1 MLLISRYIIKELIF
15 PFIYSLMII
24 VLMLFINFFLR
35 AIDRFLGKGLNI
47 FTILEYLFLNLAWI
61 IALAVPMAVL
71 IATLMTFG
79 RMSEDNEIN
88 AMRASGISFT
98 SILKPALIFGITIC
112 LTLTYFN
119 NYILPEMNFYAR
131 LLQGDIHK
139 KRPGLEIEPG
149 HFINSI
155 PDYSMIIKKE
165 NYGLMEDV
173 RIFSKENQ
181 KIQTSIYSSSGELEM
196 LDDAIVLMLYDGEI
210 HELDLNDYRSYRRIN
225 FKRHKIIVP
234 ADDIMLARR
243 DTSNRSDREMTVPM
257 MLDKKANYHKR
268 SDRVKTRI
276 GRAFNKVIG
285 DSLVPSSLD
294 DALLQMDNY
303 RTKML
308 NDENLTSVDQRRQ
321 ERKLKSLERQMNNEY
336 RLIQNYQKSQ
346 NKYAVEI
353 HKKFSLPIACIL
365 FVLVGAP
372 LGTLT
377 RKGGFIVAISMGF
390 GFFLIYYI
398 FLIGGEELADRNRV
412 SPFIGMWSPNFLLL
426 IIGVYL
432 TLNTVRDRTSIQFK
446 WPWKKKS
453 LEDNNASK

>member
-1 MLLISRYIIKELIF
+1 MLLISRYIIKELIL

-35 AIDRFLGKGLNI
+35 AIDRFLGKGLSVLTI
-47 FTILEYLFLNLAWI
+47 FEYLFLNLAWI

-71 IATLMTFG
+71 IATLMAFG

-98 SILKPALIFGITIC
+98 SILKPALIFGVIIC

-149 HFINSI
+149 HFINTI
-155 PDYSMIIKKE
+155 PDYSMIIRKD
-165 NYGLMEDV
+165 NNGMMEDV

-181 KIQTSIYSSSGELEM
+181 EIQTSIYSLTGELEM

-210 HELDLNDYRSYRRIN
+210 HELDLNDYKSYRRIN
-225 FKRHKIIVP
+225 FKQHKIIIP
-234 ADDIMLARR
+234 ADDMMLARR

-257 MLDKKANYHKR
+257 MLNKKANYKKR
-268 SDRVKTRI
+268 SERVQTRI

-285 DSLVPSSLD
+285 DSIVPISMD
-294 DALLQMDNY
+294 DALLQMNNY
-303 RTKML
+303 RAEML
-308 NDENLTSVDQRRQ
+308 NKDLTPVEQRRQ

-412 SPFIGMWSPNFLLL
+412 SPFIGMWAPNFLLL
-426 IIGVYL
+426 ITGIYL
-432 TLNTVRDRTSIQFK
+432 TLNTVRDRASIRFS

-453 LEDNNASK
+453 MEHNNDS

>member
-1 MLLISRYIIKELIF
+1 
-15 PFIYSLMII
+15 
-24 VLMLFINFFLR
+24 MLFINFFLR
-35 AIDRFLGKGLNI
+35 AIDRFLGKGLSALTI
-47 FTILEYLFLNLAWI
+47 FEYLFLNLAWI
-61 IALAVPMAVL
+61 VALAVPMAVL
-71 IATLMTFG
+71 IATLMAFG

-98 SILKPALIFGITIC
+98 SILKPALIFGVIIC

-149 HFINSI
+149 HFINTI
-155 PDYSMIIKKE
+155 PDYSMIIRKD
-165 NYGLMEDV
+165 NNGMMEDV

-181 KIQTSIYSSSGELEM
+181 EIQTSIYSLTGELEM

-210 HELDLNDYRSYRRIN
+210 HELDLNDYKSYRRIN
-225 FKRHKIIVP
+225 FKQHKIIIP
-234 ADDIMLARR
+234 ADDMMLARR

-257 MLDKKANYHKR
+257 MLNKKANYNKR
-268 SDRVKTRI
+268 SERVQTRI

-285 DSLVPSSLD
+285 DSIVPISMD

-303 RTKML
+303 RAEML
-308 NDENLTSVDQRRQ
+308 NKDLTPVEQRRQ

-412 SPFIGMWSPNFLLL
+412 SPFIGMWAPNFLLL
-426 IIGVYL
+426 ITGIYL
-432 TLNTVRDRTSIQFK
+432 TLNTVRGRASIRFS

-453 LEDNNASK
+453 MEHNNDS

>member
-1 MLLISRYIIKELIF
+1 MLLISRYIIKELIL

-24 VLMLFINFFLR
+24 AFMLFINFFLR
-35 AIDRFLGKGLNI
+35 AIDRFLGKGLSALTI
-47 FTILEYLFLNLAWI
+47 FEYLFLNLAWI
-61 IALAVPMAVL
+61 VALAVPMAVL
-71 IATLMTFG
+71 IATLMAFG

-88 AMRASGISFT
+88 AMRASGISFM
-98 SILKPALIFGITIC
+98 SILKPALIFGLTIC
-112 LTLTYFN
+112 LSLTYFN

-139 KRPGLEIEPG
+139 KRPGLDIEPG

-155 PDYSMIIKKE
+155 PDYSMIIRKD
-165 NYGLMEDV
+165 NNGLMEDV

-181 KIQTSIYSSSGELEM
+181 EIQTSIYSLTGELEI

-210 HELDLNDYRSYRRIN
+210 HELDLNDYKSYRRIN
-225 FKRHKIIVP
+225 FKEHKIIIP
-234 ADDIMLARR
+234 ADDMMLARR

-257 MLDKKANYHKR
+257 MLDKKANYNKR
-268 SDRVKTRI
+268 SDRVKNRI

-285 DSLVPSSLD
+285 DSLVPISLD
-294 DALLQMDNY
+294 DALLKMDNY
-303 RTKML
+303 RAEML
-308 NDENLTSVDQRRQ
+308 HDNLTSVEQRRQ

-412 SPFIGMWSPNFLLL
+412 SPFIGMWAPNFLLL
-426 IIGVYL
+426 ITGIYL
-432 TLNTVRDRTSIQFK
+432 TLNTVRDRASMRFN
-446 WPWKKKS
+446 WPWKKQS
-453 LEDNNASK
+453 MENSNDSK

>member
-1 MLLISRYIIKELIF
+1 MLLISRYIIKELIL

-35 AIDRFLGKGLNI
+35 AIDRFLGKGLSVLTI
-47 FTILEYLFLNLAWI
+47 FEYLFLNLAWI

-71 IATLMTFG
+71 IATLMAFG

-98 SILKPALIFGITIC
+98 SILKPALIFGVIIC

-149 HFINSI
+149 HFINTI
-155 PDYSMIIKKE
+155 PDYSMIIRKD
-165 NYGLMEDV
+165 NNGMMEDV

-181 KIQTSIYSSSGELEM
+181 EIQTSIYSLTGELEM

-210 HELDLNDYRSYRRIN
+210 HELDLNDYKSYRRIN
-225 FKRHKIIVP
+225 FKQHKIIIP
-234 ADDIMLARR
+234 ADDMMLARR

-257 MLDKKANYHKR
+257 MLNKKANYKKR
-268 SDRVKTRI
+268 SERVQTRI

-285 DSLVPSSLD
+285 DSIVPISMD

-303 RTKML
+303 RAEML
-308 NDENLTSVDQRRQ
+308 NKDLTPVEQRRQ

-412 SPFIGMWSPNFLLL
+412 SPFIGMWAPNFLLL
-426 IIGVYL
+426 IAGIYL
-432 TLNTVRDRTSIQFK
+432 TLNTVRDRASIRFS

-453 LEDNNASK
+453 MEHNNDS

>member
-1 MLLISRYIIKELIF
+1 
-15 PFIYSLMII
+15 MII
-24 VLMLFINFFLR
+24 ALMLFINFFLR
-35 AIDRFLGKGLNI
+35 AIDRFLGKGLSALTI
-47 FTILEYLFLNLAWI
+47 FEYLFLNLAWI
-61 IALAVPMAVL
+61 VALAVPMAVL
-71 IATLMTFG
+71 IATLMAFG

-98 SILKPALIFGITIC
+98 SILKPALIFGLIIC
-112 LTLTYFN
+112 LSLTYFN

-139 KRPGLEIEPG
+139 KRPGLDIEPG

-155 PDYSMIIKKE
+155 PDYSMIIRKD
-165 NYGLMEDV
+165 NNGVMEDV

-181 KIQTSIYSSSGELEM
+181 KIQTSIYSLTGELEM

-210 HELDLNDYRSYRRIN
+210 HELDLNDYKSYRRIN
-225 FKRHKIIVP
+225 FKEHKIIIP
-234 ADDIMLARR
+234 ADDMMLARR

-257 MLDKKANYHKR
+257 MLDKKANYNKR
-268 SDRVKTRI
+268 SDRVKNRI

-285 DSLVPSSLD
+285 DSLVPISLD
-294 DALLQMDNY
+294 DALLKMDNY
-303 RTKML
+303 RAEML
-308 NDENLTSVDQRRQ
+308 DDKKLTSVEQRQQ

-412 SPFIGMWSPNFLLL
+412 SPFVGMWTPNFLLL
-426 IIGVYL
+426 ITGIYL
-432 TLNTVRDRTSIQFK
+432 TLSTVRDRASMRFN
-446 WPWKKKS
+446 WPWKKQS
-453 LEDNNASK
+453 MENSNDSK

>member
-1 MLLISRYIIKELIF
+1 MLLISRYIIKELIL

-24 VLMLFINFFLR
+24 AFMLFINFFLR
-35 AIDRFLGKGLNI
+35 AIDRFLGKGLSALTI
-47 FTILEYLFLNLAWI
+47 FEYLFLNLAWI
-61 IALAVPMAVL
+61 VALAVPMAVL
-71 IATLMTFG
+71 IATLMAFG

-88 AMRASGISFT
+88 AMRASGISFM
-98 SILKPALIFGITIC
+98 SILKPALIFGLTIC
-112 LTLTYFN
+112 LSLTYFN

-139 KRPGLEIEPG
+139 KRPGLDIEPG

-155 PDYSMIIKKE
+155 PDYSMIIRKD
-165 NYGLMEDV
+165 NNGLMEDV

-181 KIQTSIYSSSGELEM
+181 EIQTSIYSLTGELEI

-210 HELDLNDYRSYRRIN
+210 HELDLNDYKSYRRIN
-225 FKRHKIIVP
+225 FKEHKIIIP
-234 ADDIMLARR
+234 ADDMMLARR

-257 MLDKKANYHKR
+257 MLDKKANYNKR
-268 SDRVKTRI
+268 SDRVKNRI

-285 DSLVPSSLD
+285 DSLVPTSLD
-294 DALLQMDNY
+294 NALLKMDNY
-303 RTKML
+303 RAEML
-308 NDENLTSVDQRRQ
+308 DDNLTPVEQRRQ

-412 SPFIGMWSPNFLLL
+412 SPFVGMWAPNFLLL
-426 IIGVYL
+426 ITGIYL
-432 TLNTVRDRTSIQFK
+432 TLNTVRDRASMRFN
-446 WPWKKKS
+446 WPWKKQS
-453 LEDNNASK
+453 MENSNDSK

>member
-1 MLLISRYIIKELIF
+1 
-15 PFIYSLMII
+15 
-24 VLMLFINFFLR
+24 MLFINFFLR
-35 AIDRFLGKGLNI
+35 AIDRFLGKGLSALTI
-47 FTILEYLFLNLAWI
+47 FEYLFLNLAWI

-71 IATLMTFG
+71 IATLMAFG

-98 SILKPALIFGITIC
+98 SILKPALIFGVIIC

-149 HFINSI
+149 HFINTI
-155 PDYSMIIKKE
+155 PDYSMIIRKD
-165 NYGLMEDV
+165 NNGMMEDV

-181 KIQTSIYSSSGELEM
+181 EIQTSIYSLTGELEM

-210 HELDLNDYRSYRRIN
+210 HELDLNDYKSYRRIN
-225 FKRHKIIVP
+225 FKQHKIIIP
-234 ADDIMLARR
+234 ADDMMLARR

-257 MLDKKANYHKR
+257 MLNKKANYNKR
-268 SDRVKTRI
+268 SERVQTRI

-285 DSLVPSSLD
+285 DSIVPISMD

-303 RTKML
+303 RAEML
-308 NDENLTSVDQRRQ
+308 NKDLTPVEQRRQ

-412 SPFIGMWSPNFLLL
+412 SPFIGMWAPNFLLL
-426 IIGVYL
+426 ITGIYL
-432 TLNTVRDRTSIQFK
+432 TLNTVRDRASIRFS

-453 LEDNNASK
+453 MEHNNDS

>member
-1 MLLISRYIIKELIF
+1 
-15 PFIYSLMII
+15 MII
-24 VLMLFINFFLR
+24 AFMLFINFFLR
-35 AIDRFLGKGLNI
+35 AIDRFLGKGLSALTI
-47 FTILEYLFLNLAWI
+47 FEYLFLNLAWI
-61 IALAVPMAVL
+61 VALAVPMAVL
-71 IATLMTFG
+71 IATLMAFG

-88 AMRASGISFT
+88 AMRASGISFM
-98 SILKPALIFGITIC
+98 SILKPALIFGLTIC
-112 LTLTYFN
+112 LSLTYFN

-139 KRPGLEIEPG
+139 KRPGLDIEPG

-155 PDYSMIIKKE
+155 PDYSMIIRKD
-165 NYGLMEDV
+165 NNGLMEDV

-181 KIQTSIYSSSGELEM
+181 EIQTSIYSLTGELEI

-210 HELDLNDYRSYRRIN
+210 HELDLNDYKSYRRIN
-225 FKRHKIIVP
+225 FKEHKIIIP
-234 ADDIMLARR
+234 ADDMMLARR

-257 MLDKKANYHKR
+257 MLDKKANYNKR
-268 SDRVKTRI
+268 SDRVKNRI

-285 DSLVPSSLD
+285 DSLVPISLD
-294 DALLQMDNY
+294 DALLKMDNY
-303 RTKML
+303 RAEML
-308 NDENLTSVDQRRQ
+308 HDNLTSVEQRRQ

-412 SPFIGMWSPNFLLL
+412 SPFIGMWAPNFLLL
-426 IIGVYL
+426 ISGIYL
-432 TLNTVRDRTSIQFK
+432 TLNTVRDRASMRFN
-446 WPWKKKS
+446 WPWKKQS
-453 LEDNNASK
+453 MENSNDSK

>member
-1 MLLISRYIIKELIF
+1 
-15 PFIYSLMII
+15 MII

-35 AIDRFLGKGLNI
+35 AIDRFLGKGLSVLTI
-47 FTILEYLFLNLAWI
+47 FEYLFLNLAWI
-61 IALAVPMAVL
+61 VALAVPMAVL
-71 IATLMTFG
+71 IATLMAFG

-98 SILKPALIFGITIC
+98 SILKPALIFGVIIC

-149 HFINSI
+149 HFINTI
-155 PDYSMIIKKE
+155 PDYSMIIRKD
-165 NYGLMEDV
+165 NNGMMEDV

-181 KIQTSIYSSSGELEM
+181 EIQTSIYSLTGELEM

-210 HELDLNDYRSYRRIN
+210 HELDLKDYKSYRRIN
-225 FKRHKIIVP
+225 FKQHKIIIP
-234 ADDIMLARR
+234 ADDMMLARR

-257 MLDKKANYHKR
+257 MLNKKENYNKR
-268 SDRVKTRI
+268 SERVQTRI

-285 DSLVPSSLD
+285 DSIVPISMEA
-294 DALLQMDNY
+294 ALLQMDNY
-303 RTKML
+303 RTEML
-308 NDENLTSVDQRRQ
+308 NKDMTPVEQRRQ

-377 RKGGFIVAISMGF
+377 KKGGFIVAISMGF

-412 SPFIGMWSPNFLLL
+412 SPFIGMWAPNFLLL
-426 IIGVYL
+426 ITGIYL
-432 TLNTVRDRTSIQFK
+432 TLNTVRDRASIKFN
-446 WPWKKKS
+446 WPWKKKPM
-453 LEDNNASK
+453 ENNNDSK

>member
-1 MLLISRYIIKELIF
+1 MLLISRYIIKELIL

-24 VLMLFINFFLR
+24 AFMLFINFFLR
-35 AIDRFLGKGLNI
+35 AIDRFLGKGLSALTI
-47 FTILEYLFLNLAWI
+47 FEYLFLNLAWI
-61 IALAVPMAVL
+61 VALAVPMAVL
-71 IATLMTFG
+71 IATLMAFG

-88 AMRASGISFT
+88 AMRASGISFM
-98 SILKPALIFGITIC
+98 SILKPALIFGLTIC
-112 LTLTYFN
+112 LSLTYFN

-139 KRPGLEIEPG
+139 KRPGLDIEPG

-155 PDYSMIIKKE
+155 PDYSMIIRKD
-165 NYGLMEDV
+165 NNGLMEDV

-181 KIQTSIYSSSGELEM
+181 EIQTSIYSLTGELEM

-210 HELDLNDYRSYRRIN
+210 HELDLNDYKSYRRIN
-225 FKRHKIIVP
+225 FKEHKIIIP
-234 ADDIMLARR
+234 ADDMMLARR

-257 MLDKKANYHKR
+257 MLDKKANYNKR
-268 SDRVKTRI
+268 SDRVKNRI

-285 DSLVPSSLD
+285 DSLVPISLD
-294 DALLQMDNY
+294 DALLKMDNY
-303 RTKML
+303 RAEML
-308 NDENLTSVDQRRQ
+308 HDNLTSVEQRRQ

-412 SPFIGMWSPNFLLL
+412 SPFIGMWAPNFLLL
-426 IIGVYL
+426 ITGIYL
-432 TLNTVRDRTSIQFK
+432 TLNTVRDRASMRFN
-446 WPWKKKS
+446 WPWKKQS
-453 LEDNNASK
+453 MENSNDSK

>member
-1 MLLISRYIIKELIF
+1 MLLISRYIIKELIL

-24 VLMLFINFFLR
+24 AFMLFINFFLR
-35 AIDRFLGKGLNI
+35 AIDRFLGKGLSALTI
-47 FTILEYLFLNLAWI
+47 FEYLFLNLAWI
-61 IALAVPMAVL
+61 VALAVPMAVL
-71 IATLMTFG
+71 IATLMAFG

-98 SILKPALIFGITIC
+98 SILKPALIFGLIIC
-112 LTLTYFN
+112 LSLTYFN

-139 KRPGLEIEPG
+139 KRPGLDIEPG

-155 PDYSMIIKKE
+155 PDYSMIIRKD
-165 NYGLMEDV
+165 NNGLMEDV

-181 KIQTSIYSSSGELEM
+181 EIQTSIYSLTGELEM

-210 HELDLNDYRSYRRIN
+210 HELDLNDYKSYRRIN
-225 FKRHKIIVP
+225 FKEHKIIIP
-234 ADDIMLARR
+234 ADDMMLARR

-257 MLDKKANYHKR
+257 MLDKKANYNKR
-268 SDRVKTRI
+268 SDRVKNRI

-285 DSLVPSSLD
+285 DSLVPISLD
-294 DALLQMDNY
+294 DALLKMDNY
-303 RTKML
+303 RAEML
-308 NDENLTSVDQRRQ
+308 HDNLPSVEQRRQ

-412 SPFIGMWSPNFLLL
+412 SPFVGMWAPNFLLL
-426 IIGVYL
+426 ITGIYL
-432 TLNTVRDRTSIQFK
+432 TLNTVRDRASMRFN
-446 WPWKKKS
+446 WPWKKQS
-453 LEDNNASK
+453 MENSNDSK

>member
-1 MLLISRYIIKELIF
+1 MLLISRYIIKELIL

-24 VLMLFINFFLR
+24 AFMLFINFFLR
-35 AIDRFLGKGLNI
+35 AIDRFLGKGLSALTI
-47 FTILEYLFLNLAWI
+47 FEYLFLNLAWI
-61 IALAVPMAVL
+61 VALAVPMAVL
-71 IATLMTFG
+71 IATLMAFG

-88 AMRASGISFT
+88 AMRASGISFM
-98 SILKPALIFGITIC
+98 SILKPALIFGLTIC
-112 LTLTYFN
+112 LSLTYFN

-139 KRPGLEIEPG
+139 KRPGLDIEPG

-155 PDYSMIIKKE
+155 PDYSMIIRKD
-165 NYGLMEDV
+165 NNGLMEDV

-181 KIQTSIYSSSGELEM
+181 EIQTSIYSLTGELEI

-210 HELDLNDYRSYRRIN
+210 HELDLNDYKSYRRIN
-225 FKRHKIIVP
+225 FKEHKIIIP
-234 ADDIMLARR
+234 ADDMMLARR

-257 MLDKKANYHKR
+257 MLDKKANYNKR
-268 SDRVKTRI
+268 SDRVKNRI

-285 DSLVPSSLD
+285 DSLVPTSLD
-294 DALLQMDNY
+294 NALLKMDNY
-303 RTKML
+303 RAEML
-308 NDENLTSVDQRRQ
+308 DDNLTPVEQRRQ

-412 SPFIGMWSPNFLLL
+412 SPFVGMWAPNFLLL
-426 IIGVYL
+426 ITGIYL
-432 TLNTVRDRTSIQFK
+432 TLNTVRDRASMRFN
-446 WPWKKKS
+446 WPWKKQAMENS
-453 LEDNNASK
+453 NDSK

>member
-1 MLLISRYIIKELIF
+1 MLLISRYIIKELIL
-15 PFIYSLMII
+15 PFVYSLMII

-35 AIDRFLGKGLNI
+35 AIDRFLGKGLNVLTI
-47 FTILEYLFLNLAWI
+47 FEYLFLNLAWI
-61 IALAVPMAVL
+61 VALAVPMAVL
-71 IATLMTFG
+71 IATLMAFG

-98 SILKPALIFGITIC
+98 SILKPALIFGIIIC

-149 HFINSI
+149 HFINSL
-155 PDYSMIIKKE
+155 PDYSMIIRKD
-165 NYGLMEDV
+165 NNGMMEDV

-181 KIQTSIYSSSGELEM
+181 EIQTSIYSLTGELEM

-210 HELDLNDYRSYRRIN
+210 HELDLNNYKSYRRIN
-225 FKRHKIIVP
+225 FKQHKIIIP
-234 ADDIMLARR
+234 ADDMMLARR

-257 MLDKKANYHKR
+257 MLNKKENYNKR
-268 SDRVKTRI
+268 SERVQTRI

-285 DSLVPSSLD
+285 DSIVPVSME

-303 RTKML
+303 RTEML
-308 NDENLTSVDQRRQ
+308 NKDMTPVDQRRQ

-412 SPFIGMWSPNFLLL
+412 SPFIGMWAPNFLLL
-426 IIGVYL
+426 IAGIYL
-432 TLNTVRDRTSIQFK
+432 TLNTVRDRASIQFN

-453 LEDNNASK
+453 MEKNNDSK

>member
-1 MLLISRYIIKELIF
+1 
-15 PFIYSLMII
+15 MII

-47 FTILEYLFLNLAWI
+47 LTIFEYLFLNLAWI
-61 IALAVPMAVL
+61 VALAVPMAVL
-71 IATLMTFG
+71 IATLMSFG

-98 SILKPALIFGITIC
+98 SILKPALIFGFIIC
-112 LTLTYFN
+112 ISLTYFN

-149 HFINSI
+149 HFINSL
-155 PDYSMIIKKE
+155 PDYSMIIRKD
-165 NYGLMEDV
+165 NNGLMEDV

-181 KIQTSIYSSSGELEM
+181 EIQTSIYSLTGELEM
-196 LDDAIVLMLYDGEI
+196 LDDAIILLLYDGEI
-210 HELDLNDYRSYRRIN
+210 HELDLNDYKSYRRIN
-225 FKRHKIIVP
+225 FKKHKIIIP

-257 MLDKKANYHKR
+257 MLDKKANYNKR
-268 SDRVKTRI
+268 SNRVKTRI
-276 GRAFNKVIG
+276 GRAFNKVVG
-285 DSLVPSSLD
+285 DSLVPRSLD
-294 DALLQMDNY
+294 VALIEMNNY
-303 RTKML
+303 RSEIL
-308 NDENLTSVDQRRQ
+308 NDTELTPSEQRRQ
-321 ERKLKSLERQMNNEY
+321 ERRLKSLERQMNNEY

-412 SPFIGMWSPNFLLL
+412 SPFVGMWTPNLLLL
-426 IIGVYL
+426 ITGIYL
-432 TLNTVRDRTSIQFK
+432 TINTVRDRASIKFN

-453 LEDNNASK
+453 AENNNDPK

>member
-1 MLLISRYIIKELIF
+1 
-15 PFIYSLMII
+15 MII

-35 AIDRFLGKGLNI
+35 AIDRFLGKGLSVVTI
-47 FTILEYLFLNLAWI
+47 FEYLFLNLAWI
-61 IALAVPMAVL
+61 VALAVPMAVL
-71 IATLMTFG
+71 IATLMAFG

-98 SILKPALIFGITIC
+98 SILKPALIFGVIIC

-155 PDYSMIIKKE
+155 PDYSMIIRKD
-165 NYGLMEDV
+165 NNGMMEDV

-181 KIQTSIYSSSGELEM
+181 EIQTSIYSLTGELEM
-196 LDDAIVLMLYDGEI
+196 LDDAIVLILYDGEI
-210 HELDLNDYRSYRRIN
+210 HELDLNNYKSYRRIN
-225 FKRHKIIVP
+225 FKQHKIIIP
-234 ADDIMLARR
+234 ADDMMLARR

-257 MLDKKANYHKR
+257 MLNKKANYNKR
-268 SDRVKTRI
+268 SERVQTRI

-285 DSLVPSSLD
+285 DSIVPVSMD
-294 DALLQMDNY
+294 DALLQMGNY
-303 RTKML
+303 RTEML
-308 NDENLTSVDQRRQ
+308 NKDITPVEQRRQ

-377 RKGGFIVAISMGF
+377 RKGGFMVAISMGF

-412 SPFIGMWSPNFLLL
+412 SPFIGMWAPNFLLL
-426 IIGVYL
+426 IAGIYL
-432 TLNTVRDRTSIQFK
+432 TLNTVRDRASIQFN

-453 LEDNNASK
+453 MENNNDSK

>member
-1 MLLISRYIIKELIF
+1 MLLISRYIIKELIL

-35 AIDRFLGKGLNI
+35 AIDRFLGKGLSVLTI
-47 FTILEYLFLNLAWI
+47 FEYLFLNLAWI

-71 IATLMTFG
+71 IATLMAFG

-98 SILKPALIFGITIC
+98 SILKPALIFGVIIC

-149 HFINSI
+149 HFINTI
-155 PDYSMIIKKE
+155 PDYSMIIRKD
-165 NYGLMEDV
+165 NNGMMEDV

-181 KIQTSIYSSSGELEM
+181 EIQTSIYSLTGELEM

-210 HELDLNDYRSYRRIN
+210 HELDLNDYKSYRRIN
-225 FKRHKIIVP
+225 FKQHKIIIP
-234 ADDIMLARR
+234 ADDMMLARR

-257 MLDKKANYHKR
+257 MLNKKANYNKR
-268 SDRVKTRI
+268 SERVQTRI

-285 DSLVPSSLD
+285 DSIVPISMD

-303 RTKML
+303 RAEML
-308 NDENLTSVDQRRQ
+308 NKDLTPVEQRRQ

-412 SPFIGMWSPNFLLL
+412 SPFIGMWAPNFLLL
-426 IIGVYL
+426 IAGIYL
-432 TLNTVRDRTSIQFK
+432 TLNTVRDRASIRFS

-453 LEDNNASK
+453 MEHNNDS

>member
-1 MLLISRYIIKELIF
+1 
-15 PFIYSLMII
+15 MII

-35 AIDRFLGKGLNI
+35 AIDRFLGKGLSVLTI
-47 FTILEYLFLNLAWI
+47 FEYLFLNLAWI

-71 IATLMTFG
+71 IATLMAFG

-98 SILKPALIFGITIC
+98 SILKPALIFGVIIC

-149 HFINSI
+149 HFINTI
-155 PDYSMIIKKE
+155 PDYSMIIRKD
-165 NYGLMEDV
+165 NNGMMEDV

-181 KIQTSIYSSSGELEM
+181 EIQTSIYSLTGELEM

-210 HELDLNDYRSYRRIN
+210 HELDLNDYKSYRRIN
-225 FKRHKIIVP
+225 FKQHKIIIP
-234 ADDIMLARR
+234 ADDMMLARR

-257 MLDKKANYHKR
+257 MLNKKANYKKR
-268 SDRVKTRI
+268 SERVQTRI

-285 DSLVPSSLD
+285 DSIVPISMD

-303 RTKML
+303 RAEML
-308 NDENLTSVDQRRQ
+308 NKDLTPVEQRRQ

-412 SPFIGMWSPNFLLL
+412 SPFIGMWAPNFLLL
-426 IIGVYL
+426 ITGIYL
-432 TLNTVRDRTSIQFK
+432 TLNTVRDRASIRFS

-453 LEDNNASK
+453 MEHNNDS

>member
-1 MLLISRYIIKELIF
+1 MLLISRYIIKELIL

-35 AIDRFLGKGLNI
+35 AIDRFLGKGLSVLTI
-47 FTILEYLFLNLAWI
+47 FEYLFLNLAWI

-71 IATLMTFG
+71 IATLMAFG

-98 SILKPALIFGITIC
+98 SILKPALIFGVIIC

-149 HFINSI
+149 HFINTI
-155 PDYSMIIKKE
+155 PDYSMIIRKD
-165 NYGLMEDV
+165 NNGMMEDV

-181 KIQTSIYSSSGELEM
+181 EIQTSIYSLTGELEM

-210 HELDLNDYRSYRRIN
+210 HELDLNDYKSYRRIN
-225 FKRHKIIVP
+225 FKQHKIIIP
-234 ADDIMLARR
+234 ADDMMLARR

-257 MLDKKANYHKR
+257 MLNKKANYNKR
-268 SDRVKTRI
+268 SERVQTRI

-285 DSLVPSSLD
+285 DSIVPISMD
-294 DALLQMDNY
+294 DALLQMNNY
-303 RTKML
+303 RAEML
-308 NDENLTSVDQRRQ
+308 NKDLTPVEQRRQ

-412 SPFIGMWSPNFLLL
+412 SPFIGMWAPNFLLL
-426 IIGVYL
+426 ITGIYL
-432 TLNTVRDRTSIQFK
+432 TLNTVRDRASIRFS

-453 LEDNNASK
+453 MEHNNDS

>member
-1 MLLISRYIIKELIF
+1 
-15 PFIYSLMII
+15 
-24 VLMLFINFFLR
+24 MLFINFFLR
-35 AIDRFLGKGLNI
+35 AIDRFLGKGLSVLTI
-47 FTILEYLFLNLAWI
+47 FEYLFLNLAWI

-71 IATLMTFG
+71 IATLMAFG

-98 SILKPALIFGITIC
+98 SILKPALIFGVIIC

-149 HFINSI
+149 HFINTI
-155 PDYSMIIKKE
+155 PDYSMIIRKD
-165 NYGLMEDV
+165 NNGMMEDV

-181 KIQTSIYSSSGELEM
+181 EIQTSIYSLTGELEM

-210 HELDLNDYRSYRRIN
+210 HELDLNDYKSYRRIN
-225 FKRHKIIVP
+225 FKQHKIIIP
-234 ADDIMLARR
+234 ADDMMLARR

-257 MLDKKANYHKR
+257 MLNKKANYKKR
-268 SDRVKTRI
+268 SERVQTRI

-285 DSLVPSSLD
+285 DSIVPISMD

-303 RTKML
+303 RAEML
-308 NDENLTSVDQRRQ
+308 NKDLTPVEQRRQ

-412 SPFIGMWSPNFLLL
+412 SPFIGMWAPNFLLL
-426 IIGVYL
+426 ITGIYL
-432 TLNTVRDRTSIQFK
+432 TLNTVRDRASIRFS

-453 LEDNNASK
+453 MEHNNDS

>member
-1 MLLISRYIIKELIF
+1 
-15 PFIYSLMII
+15 
-24 VLMLFINFFLR
+24 MLFINFFLR
-35 AIDRFLGKGLNI
+35 AIDRFLGKGLSVLTI
-47 FTILEYLFLNLAWI
+47 FEYLFLNLAWI

-71 IATLMTFG
+71 IATLMAFG

-98 SILKPALIFGITIC
+98 SILKPALIFGVIIC

-149 HFINSI
+149 HFINTI
-155 PDYSMIIKKE
+155 PDYSMIIRKD
-165 NYGLMEDV
+165 NNGMMEDV

-181 KIQTSIYSSSGELEM
+181 EIQTSIYSLTGELEM

-210 HELDLNDYRSYRRIN
+210 HELDLNDYKSYRRIN
-225 FKRHKIIVP
+225 FKQHKIIIP
-234 ADDIMLARR
+234 ADDMMLARR

-257 MLDKKANYHKR
+257 MLNKKANYNKR
-268 SDRVKTRI
+268 SERVQTRI

-285 DSLVPSSLD
+285 DSIVPISMD
-294 DALLQMDNY
+294 DALLQMNNY
-303 RTKML
+303 RAEML
-308 NDENLTSVDQRRQ
+308 NKDLTPVEQRRQ

-412 SPFIGMWSPNFLLL
+412 SPFIGMWAPNFLLL
-426 IIGVYL
+426 ITGIYL
-432 TLNTVRDRTSIQFK
+432 TLNTVRDRASIRFS

-453 LEDNNASK
+453 MEHNNDS

>member
-1 MLLISRYIIKELIF
+1 MLLISRYIIKELIL

-24 VLMLFINFFLR
+24 ALMLFINFFLR
-35 AIDRFLGKGLNI
+35 AIDRFLGKGLSALTI
-47 FTILEYLFLNLAWI
+47 FEYLFLNLAWI
-61 IALAVPMAVL
+61 VALAVPMAVL
-71 IATLMTFG
+71 IATLMAFG

-88 AMRASGISFT
+88 AMRASGISFM
-98 SILKPALIFGITIC
+98 SILKPALIFGLTIC
-112 LTLTYFN
+112 LSLTYFN

-139 KRPGLEIEPG
+139 KRPGLDIEPG

-155 PDYSMIIKKE
+155 PDYSMIIRKD
-165 NYGLMEDV
+165 NNGLMEDV

-181 KIQTSIYSSSGELEM
+181 EIQTSIYSLTGELEI

-210 HELDLNDYRSYRRIN
+210 HELDLNDYKSYRRIN
-225 FKRHKIIVP
+225 FKEHKIIIP
-234 ADDIMLARR
+234 ADDMMLARR

-257 MLDKKANYHKR
+257 MLDKKANYNKR
-268 SDRVKTRI
+268 SDRVKNRI

-285 DSLVPSSLD
+285 DSLVPISLD
-294 DALLQMDNY
+294 DALLKMDNY
-303 RTKML
+303 RAEML
-308 NDENLTSVDQRRQ
+308 HDNLTSVEQRRQ

-412 SPFIGMWSPNFLLL
+412 SPFVGMWAPNFLLL
-426 IIGVYL
+426 ITGIYL
-432 TLNTVRDRTSIQFK
+432 TLNTVRDRASMRFN
-446 WPWKKKS
+446 WPWKKQAMENS
-453 LEDNNASK
+453 NDSK

>member
-1 MLLISRYIIKELIF
+1 MLLISRYIIKELIL

-24 VLMLFINFFLR
+24 AFMLFINFFLR
-35 AIDRFLGKGLNI
+35 AIDRFLGKGLSALTI
-47 FTILEYLFLNLAWI
+47 FEYLFLNLAWI
-61 IALAVPMAVL
+61 VALAVPMAVL
-71 IATLMTFG
+71 IATLMAFG

-88 AMRASGISFT
+88 AMRASGISFM
-98 SILKPALIFGITIC
+98 SILKPALIFGLTIC
-112 LTLTYFN
+112 LSLTYFN

-139 KRPGLEIEPG
+139 KRPGLDIEPG

-155 PDYSMIIKKE
+155 PDYSMIIRKD
-165 NYGLMEDV
+165 NNGLMEDV

-181 KIQTSIYSSSGELEM
+181 EIQTSIYSLTGELEM

-210 HELDLNDYRSYRRIN
+210 HELDLNDYKSYRRIN
-225 FKRHKIIVP
+225 FKEHKIIIP
-234 ADDIMLARR
+234 ADDMMLARR

-257 MLDKKANYHKR
+257 MLDKKANYNKR
-268 SDRVKTRI
+268 SDRVKNRI

-285 DSLVPSSLD
+285 DSLVPTSLD
-294 DALLQMDNY
+294 NALLKMDNY
-303 RTKML
+303 RAEML
-308 NDENLTSVDQRRQ
+308 HDNLTSVEQRRQ

-412 SPFIGMWSPNFLLL
+412 SPFVGMWAPNFLLL
-426 IIGVYL
+426 ITGIYL
-432 TLNTVRDRTSIQFK
+432 TLNTVRDRASMRFN
-446 WPWKKKS
+446 WPWKKQAMENS
-453 LEDNNASK
+453 NDSK

>member
-1 MLLISRYIIKELIF
+1 MLLISRYIIKELIL

-35 AIDRFLGKGLNI
+35 AIDRFLGKGLSALTI
-47 FTILEYLFLNLAWI
+47 FEYLFLNLAWI

-71 IATLMTFG
+71 IATLMAFG

-98 SILKPALIFGITIC
+98 SILKPALIFGVIIC

-149 HFINSI
+149 HFINTI
-155 PDYSMIIKKE
+155 PDYSMIIRKD
-165 NYGLMEDV
+165 NNGMMEDV

-181 KIQTSIYSSSGELEM
+181 EIQTSIYSLTGELEM

-210 HELDLNDYRSYRRIN
+210 HELDLNDYKSYRRIN
-225 FKRHKIIVP
+225 FKQHKIIIP
-234 ADDIMLARR
+234 ADDMMLARR

-257 MLDKKANYHKR
+257 MLNKKANYKKR
-268 SDRVKTRI
+268 SERVQTRI

-285 DSLVPSSLD
+285 DSIVPISMD
-294 DALLQMDNY
+294 DALLQMNNY
-303 RTKML
+303 RAEML
-308 NDENLTSVDQRRQ
+308 NKDLTPVEQRRQ

-412 SPFIGMWSPNFLLL
+412 SPFIGMWAPNFLLL
-426 IIGVYL
+426 IAGIYL
-432 TLNTVRDRTSIQFK
+432 TLNTVRDRASIRFS

-453 LEDNNASK
+453 MEHNNDS

>member
-1 MLLISRYIIKELIF
+1 
-15 PFIYSLMII
+15 MII
-24 VLMLFINFFLR
+24 ALMLFINFFLR
-35 AIDRFLGKGLNI
+35 AIDRFLGKGLSALTI
-47 FTILEYLFLNLAWI
+47 FEYLFLNLAWI
-61 IALAVPMAVL
+61 VALAVPMAVL
-71 IATLMTFG
+71 IATLMAFG

-98 SILKPALIFGITIC
+98 SILKPALIFGLIIC
-112 LTLTYFN
+112 LSLTYFN

-139 KRPGLEIEPG
+139 KRPGLDIEPG

-155 PDYSMIIKKE
+155 PDYSMIIRKD
-165 NYGLMEDV
+165 NNGVMEDV

-181 KIQTSIYSSSGELEM
+181 KIQTSIYSLTGELEM

-210 HELDLNDYRSYRRIN
+210 HELDLNDYKSYRRIN
-225 FKRHKIIVP
+225 FKEHKIIIP
-234 ADDIMLARR
+234 ADDMMLARR

-257 MLDKKANYHKR
+257 MLDKKANYNKR
-268 SDRVKTRI
+268 SDRVKNRI

-285 DSLVPSSLD
+285 DSIVPISLD
-294 DALLQMDNY
+294 DALLKMDNY
-303 RTKML
+303 RAEML
-308 NDENLTSVDQRRQ
+308 DDKKLTSVEQRQQ

-412 SPFIGMWSPNFLLL
+412 SPFVGMWTPNFLLL
-426 IIGVYL
+426 ITGIYL
-432 TLNTVRDRTSIQFK
+432 TLSTVRDRASMRFN
-446 WPWKKKS
+446 WPWKKQS
-453 LEDNNASK
+453 MENSNDSK

>member
-1 MLLISRYIIKELIF
+1 LTIF
-15 PFIYSLMII
+15 
-24 VLMLFINFFLR
+24 
-35 AIDRFLGKGLNI
+35 
-47 FTILEYLFLNLAWI
+47 EYLFLNLAWI

-71 IATLMTFG
+71 IATLMAFG

-98 SILKPALIFGITIC
+98 SILKPALIFGVIIC

-149 HFINSI
+149 HFINTI
-155 PDYSMIIKKE
+155 PDYSMIIRKD
-165 NYGLMEDV
+165 NNGMMEDV

-181 KIQTSIYSSSGELEM
+181 EIQTSIYSLTGELEM

-210 HELDLNDYRSYRRIN
+210 HELDLNDYKSYRRIN
-225 FKRHKIIVP
+225 FKQHKIIIP
-234 ADDIMLARR
+234 ADDMMLARR

-257 MLDKKANYHKR
+257 MLNKKANYNKR
-268 SDRVKTRI
+268 SERVQTRI

-285 DSLVPSSLD
+285 DSIVPISMD
-294 DALLQMDNY
+294 DALLQMNNY
-303 RTKML
+303 RAEML
-308 NDENLTSVDQRRQ
+308 NKDLTPVEQRRQ

-412 SPFIGMWSPNFLLL
+412 SPFIGMWAPNFLLL
-426 IIGVYL
+426 ITGIYL
-432 TLNTVRDRTSIQFK
+432 TLNTVRDRASIRFS

-453 LEDNNASK
+453 MEHNNDS

>member
-1 MLLISRYIIKELIF
+1 
-15 PFIYSLMII
+15 MII

-35 AIDRFLGKGLNI
+35 AIDRFLGKGLSVLTI
-47 FTILEYLFLNLAWI
+47 FEYLFLNLAWI

-71 IATLMTFG
+71 IATLMAFG

-98 SILKPALIFGITIC
+98 SILKPALIFGVIIC

-149 HFINSI
+149 HFINTI
-155 PDYSMIIKKE
+155 PDYSMIIRKD
-165 NYGLMEDV
+165 NNGMMEDV

-181 KIQTSIYSSSGELEM
+181 EIQTSIYSLTGELEM

-210 HELDLNDYRSYRRIN
+210 HELDLNDYKSYRRIN
-225 FKRHKIIVP
+225 FKQHKIIIP
-234 ADDIMLARR
+234 ADDMMLARR

-257 MLDKKANYHKR
+257 MLNKKANYNKR
-268 SDRVKTRI
+268 SERVQTRI

-285 DSLVPSSLD
+285 DSIVPISMD
-294 DALLQMDNY
+294 DALLQMNNY
-303 RTKML
+303 RAEML
-308 NDENLTSVDQRRQ
+308 NKDLTPVEQRRQ

-412 SPFIGMWSPNFLLL
+412 SPFIGMWAPNFLLL
-426 IIGVYL
+426 ITGIYL
-432 TLNTVRDRTSIQFK
+432 TLNTVRDRASIRFS

-453 LEDNNASK
+453 MEHNNDS

>member
-1 MLLISRYIIKELIF
+1 MLLISRYIIKELIL

-24 VLMLFINFFLR
+24 ALMLFINFFLR
-35 AIDRFLGKGLNI
+35 AIDRFLGKGLSALTI
-47 FTILEYLFLNLAWI
+47 FEYLFLNLAWI
-61 IALAVPMAVL
+61 VALAVPMAVL
-71 IATLMTFG
+71 IATLMAFG

-88 AMRASGISFT
+88 AMRASGISFM
-98 SILKPALIFGITIC
+98 SILKPALIFGLTIC
-112 LTLTYFN
+112 LSLTYFN

-139 KRPGLEIEPG
+139 KRPGLDIEPG

-155 PDYSMIIKKE
+155 PDYSMIIRKD
-165 NYGLMEDV
+165 NNGLMEDV

-181 KIQTSIYSSSGELEM
+181 EIQTSIYSLTGELEI

-210 HELDLNDYRSYRRIN
+210 HELDLNDYKSYRRIN
-225 FKRHKIIVP
+225 FKEHKIIIP
-234 ADDIMLARR
+234 ADDMMLARR

-257 MLDKKANYHKR
+257 MLDKKANYNKR
-268 SDRVKTRI
+268 SDRVKNRI

-285 DSLVPSSLD
+285 DSLVPISLD
-294 DALLQMDNY
+294 DALLKMDNY
-303 RTKML
+303 RAEML
-308 NDENLTSVDQRRQ
+308 HDNLTSVEQRRQ

-412 SPFIGMWSPNFLLL
+412 SPFIGMWAPNFLLL
-426 IIGVYL
+426 ISGIYL
-432 TLNTVRDRTSIQFK
+432 TLNTVRDRASMRFN
-446 WPWKKKS
+446 WPWKKQAMENS
-453 LEDNNASK
+453 NDSK

>member
-1 MLLISRYIIKELIF
+1 MLLISRYIIKELIL

-24 VLMLFINFFLR
+24 AFMLFINFFLR
-35 AIDRFLGKGLNI
+35 AIDRFLGKGLSALTI
-47 FTILEYLFLNLAWI
+47 FEYLFLNLAWI
-61 IALAVPMAVL
+61 VALAVPMAVL
-71 IATLMTFG
+71 IATLMAFG

-88 AMRASGISFT
+88 AMRASGISFM
-98 SILKPALIFGITIC
+98 SILKPALIFGLTIC
-112 LTLTYFN
+112 LSLTYFN

-139 KRPGLEIEPG
+139 KRPGLDIEPG

-155 PDYSMIIKKE
+155 PDYSMIIRKD
-165 NYGLMEDV
+165 NNGLMEDV

-181 KIQTSIYSSSGELEM
+181 EIQTSIYSLTGELEI

-210 HELDLNDYRSYRRIN
+210 HELDLNDYKSYRRIN
-225 FKRHKIIVP
+225 FKEHKIIIP
-234 ADDIMLARR
+234 ADDMMLARR

-257 MLDKKANYHKR
+257 MLDKKANYNKR
-268 SDRVKTRI
+268 SDRVKNRI

-285 DSLVPSSLD
+285 DSLVPISLD
-294 DALLQMDNY
+294 DALLKMDNY
-303 RTKML
+303 RAEML
-308 NDENLTSVDQRRQ
+308 HDNLTSVEQRRQ

-412 SPFIGMWSPNFLLL
+412 SPFIGMWAPNFLLL
-426 IIGVYL
+426 ISGIYL
-432 TLNTVRDRTSIQFK
+432 TLNTVRDSASIRFN
-446 WPWKKKS
+446 WPWKKQS
-453 LEDNNASK
+453 MENSNDSK

>member
-1 MLLISRYIIKELIF
+1 MLLISRYIIKELIL

-24 VLMLFINFFLR
+24 ALMLFINFFLR
-35 AIDRFLGKGLNI
+35 AIDRFLGKGLSALTI
-47 FTILEYLFLNLAWI
+47 FEYLFLNLAWI
-61 IALAVPMAVL
+61 VALAVPMAVL
-71 IATLMTFG
+71 IATLMAFG

-88 AMRASGISFT
+88 AMRASGISFM
-98 SILKPALIFGITIC
+98 SILKPALIFGLTIC
-112 LTLTYFN
+112 LSLTYFN

-139 KRPGLEIEPG
+139 KRPGLDIEPG

-155 PDYSMIIKKE
+155 PDYSMIIRKD
-165 NYGLMEDV
+165 NNGLMEDV

-181 KIQTSIYSSSGELEM
+181 EIQTSIYSLTGELEI

-210 HELDLNDYRSYRRIN
+210 HELDLNDYKSYRRIN
-225 FKRHKIIVP
+225 FKEHKIIIP
-234 ADDIMLARR
+234 ADDMMLARR

-257 MLDKKANYHKR
+257 MLDKKANYNKR
-268 SDRVKTRI
+268 SDRVKNRI

-285 DSLVPSSLD
+285 DSLVPISLD
-294 DALLQMDNY
+294 DALLKMDNY
-303 RTKML
+303 RAEML
-308 NDENLTSVDQRRQ
+308 HDNLTSVEQRRQ

-412 SPFIGMWSPNFLLL
+412 SPFIGMWAPNFLLL
-426 IIGVYL
+426 ITGIYL
-432 TLNTVRDRTSIQFK
+432 TLNTVRDRASMRFN
-446 WPWKKKS
+446 WPWKKQS
-453 LEDNNASK
+453 MENSNDSK

>member
-1 MLLISRYIIKELIF
+1 MLLISRYIIKELIL

-24 VLMLFINFFLR
+24 ALMLFINFFLR
-35 AIDRFLGKGLNI
+35 AIDRFLGKGLSALTI
-47 FTILEYLFLNLAWI
+47 FEYLFLNLAWI
-61 IALAVPMAVL
+61 VALAVPMAVL
-71 IATLMTFG
+71 IATLMAFG

-88 AMRASGISFT
+88 AMRASGISFM
-98 SILKPALIFGITIC
+98 SILKPALIFGLTIC
-112 LTLTYFN
+112 LSLTYFN

-139 KRPGLEIEPG
+139 KRPGLDIEPG

-155 PDYSMIIKKE
+155 PDYSMIIRKD
-165 NYGLMEDV
+165 NNGLMEDV

-181 KIQTSIYSSSGELEM
+181 EIQTSIYSLTGELEI

-210 HELDLNDYRSYRRIN
+210 HELDLNDYKSYRRIN
-225 FKRHKIIVP
+225 FKEHKIIIP
-234 ADDIMLARR
+234 ADDMMLARR

-257 MLDKKANYHKR
+257 MLDKKANYNKR
-268 SDRVKTRI
+268 SDRVKNRI

-285 DSLVPSSLD
+285 DSLVPTSLD
-294 DALLQMDNY
+294 DALLKMDNY
-303 RTKML
+303 RAEML
-308 NDENLTSVDQRRQ
+308 DDNLTPVEQRRQ

-412 SPFIGMWSPNFLLL
+412 SPFVGMWAPNFLLL
-426 IIGVYL
+426 ITGIYL
-432 TLNTVRDRTSIQFK
+432 TLNTVRDRASMRFN
-446 WPWKKKS
+446 WPWKKQAMENS
-453 LEDNNASK
+453 NDSK

>member
-1 MLLISRYIIKELIF
+1 
-15 PFIYSLMII
+15 MII

-35 AIDRFLGKGLNI
+35 AIDRFLGKGLSVLTI
-47 FTILEYLFLNLAWI
+47 FEYLFLNLAWI

-71 IATLMTFG
+71 IATLMAFG

-98 SILKPALIFGITIC
+98 SILKPALIFGVIIC

-149 HFINSI
+149 HFINTI
-155 PDYSMIIKKE
+155 PDYSMIIRKD
-165 NYGLMEDV
+165 NNGMMEDV

-181 KIQTSIYSSSGELEM
+181 EIQTSIYSLTGELEM

-210 HELDLNDYRSYRRIN
+210 HELDLNDYKSYRRIN
-225 FKRHKIIVP
+225 FKQHKIIIP
-234 ADDIMLARR
+234 ADDMMLARR

-257 MLDKKANYHKR
+257 MLNKKANYNKR
-268 SDRVKTRI
+268 SERVQTRI

-285 DSLVPSSLD
+285 DSIVPISID
-294 DALLQMDNY
+294 DALLQMNNY
-303 RTKML
+303 RAEML
-308 NDENLTSVDQRRQ
+308 NKDLTPVEQRRQ

-412 SPFIGMWSPNFLLL
+412 SPFIGMWAPNFLLL
-426 IIGVYL
+426 IAGIYL
-432 TLNTVRDRTSIQFK
+432 TLNTVRDRASIRFS

-453 LEDNNASK
+453 MEHNNDS

>member
-1 MLLISRYIIKELIF
+1 MLLISRYIIKELIL

-24 VLMLFINFFLR
+24 AFMLFINFFLR
-35 AIDRFLGKGLNI
+35 AIDRFLGKGLSALTI
-47 FTILEYLFLNLAWI
+47 FEYLFLNLAWI
-61 IALAVPMAVL
+61 VALAVPMAVL
-71 IATLMTFG
+71 IATLMAFG

-98 SILKPALIFGITIC
+98 SILKPALIFGLIIC
-112 LTLTYFN
+112 LSLTYFN

-139 KRPGLEIEPG
+139 KRPGLDIEPG

-155 PDYSMIIKKE
+155 PDYSMIIRKD
-165 NYGLMEDV
+165 NNGLMEDV

-181 KIQTSIYSSSGELEM
+181 EIQTSIYSLTGELEM

-210 HELDLNDYRSYRRIN
+210 HELDLNDYKSYRRIN
-225 FKRHKIIVP
+225 FKEHKIIIP
-234 ADDIMLARR
+234 ADDMMLARR

-257 MLDKKANYHKR
+257 MLDKKANYNER
-268 SDRVKTRI
+268 SDRVKNRI

-285 DSLVPSSLD
+285 DSLVPISLD
-294 DALLQMDNY
+294 DALLKMDNY
-303 RTKML
+303 RAEML
-308 NDENLTSVDQRRQ
+308 HDNLTSVEQRRQ

-412 SPFIGMWSPNFLLL
+412 SPFVGMWAPNFLLL
-426 IIGVYL
+426 ITGIYL
-432 TLNTVRDRTSIQFK
+432 TLNTVRDRASMRFN
-446 WPWKKKS
+446 WPWKKQSMENSNDFK
-453 LEDNNASK
+453 